1 MKNFNI
7 NEFLQLKLEKG
18 ITVIYVNNVRVIQ
31 CKYLLLNNPTKN
43 SEEVKR
49 LRKEVTVDVQAEN
62 LDHSLEVDDDNDN
75 VIDIDIPPE
84 VEFWA
89 HSSNLQAWYE
99 NNYNTEVLHS
109 NLAFPLLRK
118 LTEAGDKMAK
128 KVFKM
133 EIMKRF
139 RCRNLNVMTFL
150 IKEGYLDQLTIE
162 ESDDLYQ
169 ELDFKTYK
177 KLQKLLRKSNKNK
190 EGFVV

>member
-18 ITVIYVNNVRVIQ
+18 ITVIYVNNMRVIQ
-31 CKYLLLNNPTKN
+31 CKYLLLNNQTKN
-43 SEEVKR
+43 SEEVKII
-49 LRKEVTVDVQAEN
+49 RKEVTVDVQAEN

-75 VIDIDIPPE
+75 VIDIPPE

>member
-31 CKYLLLNNPTKN
+31 CKYLLLNNQTKN
-43 SEEVKR
+43 SEEVKII
-49 LRKEVTVDVQAEN
+49 RKEVTVDVQAEN
-62 LDHSLEVDDDNDN
+62 LDHSLEVDDDN
-75 VIDIDIPPE
+75 VIDIPPE

-89 HSSNLQAWYE
+89 HSSNLQSWYE